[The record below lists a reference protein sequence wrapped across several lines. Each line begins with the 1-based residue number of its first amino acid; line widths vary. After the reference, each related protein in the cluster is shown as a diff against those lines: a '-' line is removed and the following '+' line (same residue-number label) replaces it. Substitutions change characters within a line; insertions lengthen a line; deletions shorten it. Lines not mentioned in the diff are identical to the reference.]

1 MGWEILY
8 FSSGFD
14 TVSPASGLVIPCQLE
29 AILRPFKGRCITN
42 MTRSKQINSKE
53 SPKNRQRNGKEI
65 LENRQMNSKGYAE
78 KDQRIS
84 NEVG

>member
-1 MGWEILY
+1 MENIV
-8 FSSGFD
+8 FSGGVD
-14 TVSPASGLVIPCQLE
+14 TDSRASRLVILCQFV
-29 AILRPFKGRCITN
+29 AIFRPFKGRCIAN

-65 LENRQMNSKGYAE
+65 AENRQMNSKGYAE

-84 NEVG
+84 NEVA